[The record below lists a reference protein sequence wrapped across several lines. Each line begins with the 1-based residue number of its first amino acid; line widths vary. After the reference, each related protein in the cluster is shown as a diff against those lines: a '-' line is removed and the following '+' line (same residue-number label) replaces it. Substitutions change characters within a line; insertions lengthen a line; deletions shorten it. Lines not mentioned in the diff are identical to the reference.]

1 MANLQKINPFLIFII
16 SKKFF
21 CLIIN
26 VLFLQNFKIFVKR
39 LVIILW
45 LWLYRLI

>member
-16 SKKFF
+16 SKKNVLFN
-21 CLIIN
+21 IN

-39 LVIILW
+39 LVIISW
-45 LWLYRLI
+45 LWLYKLI